1 MTSNINYTSINENFP
16 VAGQDNDTQVFRDN
30 FDTIKTSLRSASTE
44 ITDLQDNVVRKD
56 TDNDLNLNI
65 VTKAVFQ
72 NTREQKFDG
81 SNVTA
86 TTTIDYENGPYQIF
100 RVGANINMQF
110 LNLPGDPNI
119 VPVET
124 TPIGFGKIR
133 LELYSDGSSRNV
145 TFITSGGTVIK
156 KDSSFPGVL
165 TLTSADN
172 PVFIDVWRHSSDVI
186 FMQYLGTF
194 A

>member
-119 VPVET
+119 VPVEA